1 MSGQSGMSDGAAG
14 TQRIFVAGHRGMV
27 GSAICRRLASE
38 PVEIVTRTRRELDL
52 TDQNAVAAF
61 FASERIDAV
70 ILAAARVGGI
80 LANAEQPVDFLQDNL
95 RIQTNVIGAAAASGV
110 RRLVF
115 LGSSCIY
122 PKFAE
127 QPIREDALMTAPLEP
142 TNQWY
147 AIAKIAGVYLCQ
159 AYRQQHGLSYVSAM
173 PTNLYG
179 PNDNF
184 DLATSHVLPA
194 LIRKFVEAKE
204 AASPQ
209 VEIWGS
215 GTPLREFMHVDD
227 LADAIVFLL
236 HAYDGDAPINVGSGQ
251 EISIGNLAR
260 LVARETGFAGD
271 LHFDTSKPDGTP
283 RKLMDSGRLAALGWS
298 PRISLED
305 GIRQAVRWYLD
316 NRAELGADGKADRP
330 S

>member
-1 MSGQSGMSDGAAG
+1 MTAESSTGPAR
-14 TQRIFVAGHRGMV
+14 RIFVAGHRGMV
-27 GSAICRRLASE
+27 GSAICRRLARE
-38 PVEIVTRTRRELDL
+38 KAEIITRTRAELDL
-52 TDQNAVAAF
+52 TDQRAVAGF
-61 FASERIDAV
+61 FASERPDAV

-80 LANAEQPVDFLQDNL
+80 LANDRQPVDFLQDNL
-95 RIQTNVIGAAAASGV
+95 QIQTNVIAAAADHGV

-122 PKFAE
+122 PKFAD
-127 QPIREDALMTAPLEP
+127 QPIREDALMTGALEP

-159 AYRQQHGLSYVSAM
+159 AYRRQHGLSYVSAM

-194 LIRKFVEAKE
+194 LIRKFVEARETGAE
-204 AASPQ
+204 A

-236 HAYDGDAPINVGSGQ
+236 ETYDGDEPINVGSGQ
-251 EISIGNLAR
+251 EVSIRDLAT
-260 LVARETGFAGD
+260 LIAREAGFAGE
-271 LHFDTSKPDGTP
+271 LRFDATKPDGTP
-283 RKLMDSGRLAALGWS
+283 RKLMDSERLHALGWR
-298 PRISLED
+298 PRVALED
-305 GIRQAVRWYLD
+305 GIQQTIRWYLD
-316 NRAELGADGKADRP
+316 NRAALGADGRTG
-330 S
+330 STQ

>member
-1 MSGQSGMSDGAAG
+1 MTENASTGEKG
-14 TQRIFVAGHRGMV
+14 TGRRIFVAGHRGMV
-27 GSAICRRLASE
+27 GSAICRRLSSE
-38 PVEIVTRTRRELDL
+38 PVEIVTRSRRELDL
-52 TDQNAVAAF
+52 TDQQAVAAF

-95 RIQTNVIGAAAASGV
+95 QIQTNVIASAAASGV

-127 QPIREDALMTAPLEP
+127 QPIREDTLMTAPLEP

-147 AIAKIAGVYLCQ
+147 AVAKIAGVYLCQ
-159 AYRQQHGLSYVSAM
+159 AYRRQHGLSYVSAM

-194 LIRKFVEAKE
+194 LIRKFVEAAE
-204 AASPQ
+204 AGRPE

-236 HAYDGDAPINVGSGQ
+236 DAYDGDAPINVGSGQ
-251 EISIGNLAR
+251 EVSIGDLAR
-260 LVARETGFAGD
+260 IVARETGFAGK
-271 LHFDTSKPDGTP
+271 LRFDTSKPDGTP
-283 RKLMDSGRLAALGWS
+283 RKLMDSSRLAALGWT
-298 PRISLED
+298 PRIPLQD

-316 NRAELGADGKADRP
+316 NRAERGADGKADRTK
-330 S
+330 

>member
-1 MSGQSGMSDGAAG
+1 MSESILGAG
-14 TQRIFVAGHRGMV
+14 KRIFVAGHRGMA
-27 GSAICRRLASE
+27 GSAICRRLARE
-38 PVEIVTRTRRELDL
+38 AAEVVTRTRSELDL
-52 TDQNAVAAF
+52 SDQAAVRSF
-61 FASERIDAV
+61 FAGERIDAV
-70 ILAAARVGGI
+70 VVAAARVGGI
-80 LANAEQPVDFLQDNL
+80 LANSRQPVDFLRDNL
-95 RIQTNVIGAAAASGV
+95 EIQTNVIGAAADAGV

-127 QPIREDALMTAPLEP
+127 QPIREEALMTAPLEP

-147 AIAKIAGVYLCQ
+147 AVAKIAGVYLCQ
-159 AYRQQHGLSYVSAM
+159 AYREQHGLAYVSAM

-194 LIRKFVEAKE
+194 LIRKFIEAE
-204 AASPQ
+204 ERGDAE

-236 HAYDGDAPINVGSGQ
+236 ETYDGDLPLNVGSGQ
-251 EISIGNLAR
+251 EISIGDLAR
-260 LVARETGFAGD
+260 LVARETGFSGRLA
-271 LHFDTSKPDGTP
+271 FDATKPDGTP
-283 RKLMDSGRLAALGWS
+283 RKLMDSSRLAALGWS
-298 PRISLED
+298 PKIPLEQGLRD
-305 GIRQAVRWYLD
+305 TIAWY
-316 NRAELGADGKADRP
+316 RASRGAA
-330 S
+330 

>member
-1 MSGQSGMSDGAAG
+1 MSDSILSAG
-14 TQRIFVAGHRGMV
+14 KRIFVAGHRGMA
-27 GSAICRRLASE
+27 GSAICRRLEREAAE
-38 PVEIVTRTRRELDL
+38 VVTRTRSELDL
-52 TDQNAVAAF
+52 SDQAAVRTF
-61 FASERIDAV
+61 FAGERIDAV
-70 ILAAARVGGI
+70 VVAAARVGGI
-80 LANAEQPVDFLQDNL
+80 LANARQPVDFLRDNL
-95 RIQTNVIGAAAASGV
+95 EIQTNVIGAAADAGV
-110 RRLVF
+110 GRLVF

-127 QPIREDALMTAPLEP
+127 QPIREEALMTAPLEP

-159 AYRQQHGLSYVSAM
+159 AYREQHGLAYVSAM

-194 LIRKFVEAKE
+194 LIRKFIEAE
-204 AASPQ
+204 ERGDDT

-236 HAYDGDAPINVGSGQ
+236 ETYDGDLPLNVGSGQ
-251 EISIGNLAR
+251 EISIGDLAR
-260 LVARETGFAGD
+260 LVARETGFSGRLA
-271 LHFDTSKPDGTP
+271 FDATKPDGTP
-283 RKLMDSGRLAALGWS
+283 RKLMDSSRLSALGWS
-298 PRISLED
+298 PKIPLEQ
-305 GIRQAVRWYLD
+305 GIRDTIAWY
-316 NRAELGADGKADRP
+316 KASRTAA
-330 S
+330 